1 MKMLYILIIFTAV
14 MILIM
19 SDIDKM
25 TVLKK
30 DNTNEKTESDLFEP
44 PNGQN
49 RGSLR
54 AVTIR

>member
-14 MILIM
+14 IILIM
-19 SDIDKM
+19 SDIDIM

-30 DNTNEKTESDLFEP
+30 DNTNEKTERDLFEP
-44 PNGQN
+44 PNGQK

-54 AVTIR
+54 AVIIR